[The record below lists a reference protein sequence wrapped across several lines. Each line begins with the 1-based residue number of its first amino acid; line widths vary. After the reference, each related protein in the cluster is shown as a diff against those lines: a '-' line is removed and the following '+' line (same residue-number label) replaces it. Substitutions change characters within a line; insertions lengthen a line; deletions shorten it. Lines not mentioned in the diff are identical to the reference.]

1 VASQPR
7 PSRPAVPPSGAYR
20 AVGMALAALAVI
32 AFSFRPIFIKLAY
45 GYVRD
50 PVTLIALRMVF
61 SLPFFLAAALWQREA
76 ASKAPISRRDFW
88 AILLLGFLGYYFAS
102 FVDFL
107 GLQYITAGL
116 GRLLLFVYPTIVV
129 FLSWAFLHKRAG
141 AREIVALIATYAGLA
156 LVLAHAVAGQHENL
170 PLGAALV
177 FASAVS
183 YAIYLVVGAQVIQRV
198 GSMRFTAYALLI
210 ACLLCIVQFFLLR
223 PLAALA
229 LPWQVYALAIA
240 MAIFS
245 TVLPT
250 FMTAEALKRVGANR
264 VAILG
269 ALGPVSTI
277 LTGWLGL
284 EEAMTVP
291 QIAGTALV
299 LGGVV
304 LVGLRPRS

>member
-1 VASQPR
+1 
-7 PSRPAVPPSGAYR
+7 VPPAASYR
-20 AVGMALAALAVI
+20 AVGIALAAGAVI

-61 SLPFFLAAALWQREA
+61 ALPFFVAAAMWQRGA
-76 ASKAPISRRDFW
+76 AAAAPISRRDRWRIAF
-88 AILLLGFLGYYFAS
+88 LGFIGYYFSS

-116 GRLLLFVYPTIVV
+116 GRLLLFAYPTLVV
-129 FLSWAFLHKRAG
+129 ILSWLFLRKRAG
-141 AREIVALIATYAGLA
+141 AREIVALAVTYGGLA
-156 LVLAHAVAGQHENL
+156 LVLAYSVAGQHENL

-177 FASAVS
+177 FAGAAS
-183 YAIYLVVGAQVIQRV
+183 YAVYLVLGSDVIQRV
-198 GSMRFTAYALLI
+198 GSIRFTAYALIVASAFCI
-210 ACLLCIVQFFLLR
+210 AQFLVLR

-229 LPWQVYALAIA
+229 LPWQVYGYAIA

-250 FMTAEALKRVGANR
+250 FMTAEALKRIGANH

-269 ALGPVSTI
+269 ALGPVSVI
-277 LTGWLGL
+277 LTGWVGLDETMTWLQLLG
-284 EEAMTVP
+284 A
-291 QIAGTALV
+291 ALV

-304 LVGLRPRS
+304 LVSVKRQGYG

>member
-1 VASQPR
+1 
-7 PSRPAVPPSGAYR
+7 VPPAASYR
-20 AVGMALAALAVI
+20 AVGIALAAGAVI

-50 PVTLIALRMVF
+50 PVTLIALRMLF
-61 SLPFFLAAALWQREA
+61 ALPFFVAAAMWQRGA
-76 ASKAPISRRDFW
+76 AAAAPISRRDGGRIAF
-88 AILLLGFLGYYFAS
+88 LGFIGYYFSS

-116 GRLLLFVYPTIVV
+116 GRLLLFAYPTLVV
-129 FLSWAFLHKRAG
+129 ILSWLFLRKRAG
-141 AREIVALIATYAGLA
+141 AREIVALAVTYGGLA
-156 LVLAHAVAGQHENL
+156 LVLAYSVAGQHENL

-177 FASAVS
+177 FAGAAS
-183 YAIYLVVGAQVIQRV
+183 YAVYLVLGSDVIQRV
-198 GSMRFTAYALLI
+198 GSIRFTAYALIVASAFCI
-210 ACLLCIVQFFLLR
+210 AQFLVLR

-229 LPWQVYALAIA
+229 LPWQVYGYAIA

-250 FMTAEALKRVGANR
+250 FMTAEALKRIGANH

-269 ALGPVSTI
+269 ALGPVSVI
-277 LTGWLGL
+277 LTGWVGLDETMTWLQLLG
-284 EEAMTVP
+284 A
-291 QIAGTALV
+291 ALV

-304 LVGLRPRS
+304 LVSVKRQRYG

>member
-1 VASQPR
+1 MTS
-7 PSRPAVPPSGAYR
+7 SSYR
-20 AVGMALAALAVI
+20 AVGIALAVAGVI

-61 SLPFFLAAALWQREA
+61 SLPFFLIAALWQRGNRT
-76 ASKAPISRRDFW
+76 PISKRDW
-88 AILLLGFLGYYFAS
+88 WGIVLLGFLGYYFAS

-107 GLQYITAGL
+107 GLQYISAGL
-116 GRLLLFVYPTIVV
+116 GRLLLFLYPTIVV
-129 FLSWAFLHKRAG
+129 VLSWIFLRKRAG
-141 AREIVALIATYAGLA
+141 TRELIALAVTYAGTG
-156 LVLAHAVAGQHENL
+156 LVLSQAMAGQHENL
-170 PLGAALV
+170 PLGASLV
-177 FASAVS
+177 FASAVA
-183 YAIYLVVGAQVIQRV
+183 YAIYLVLGSQIIQRV

-210 ACLLCIVQFFLLR
+210 ASALCIVQFLALR
-223 PLAALA
+223 PMAALA
-229 LPWQVYALAIA
+229 LPWPVYGYAIA

-250 FMTAEALKRVGANR
+250 FMTAEALKRVGANQ

-277 LTGWLGL
+277 CFGFVGL
-284 EEAMTVP
+284 DEQMTRP
-291 QIAGTALV
+291 QMLGTALV

-304 LVGLRPRS
+304 LVSLKPKT

>member
-1 VASQPR
+1 VLPAAS
-7 PSRPAVPPSGAYR
+7 YR
-20 AVGMALAALAVI
+20 AIGIALAVAGVI

-61 SLPFFLAAALWQREA
+61 ALPFFVAAALWQRGA
-76 ASKAPISRRDFW
+76 ASRAPISRRDW
-88 AILLLGFLGYYFAS
+88 WGILLLGFLGYYFAS

-107 GLQYITAGL
+107 GLQYIGAGV
-116 GRLLLFVYPTIVV
+116 GRLIQFLYPTIVV
-129 FLSWAFLHKRAG
+129 VLSWLFLRKRAG
-141 AREIVALIATYAGLA
+141 TRAVVALAVTYAGTA
-156 LVLAHAVAGQHENL
+156 LVFWHALGGQHENF

-177 FASAVS
+177 FAGAVS
-183 YAIYLVVGAQVIQRV
+183 YAIYLVLGAQIIQRV
-198 GSMRFTAYALLI
+198 GPMRFTAYALLI
-210 ACLLCIVQFFLLR
+210 ASALCIAQFLALR

-229 LPWQVYALAIA
+229 LPWQVYACAIA
-240 MAIFS
+240 MALLS

-250 FMTAEALKRVGANR
+250 FMTAEALKRIGANQ

-277 LTGWLGL
+277 FFGFVGL
-284 EEAMTVP
+284 DESMTAL
-291 QIAGTALV
+291 QLAGTALV

-304 LVGLRPRS
+304 LVSLKPKA